1 MNHKYFKKT
10 LAEVIALDYQYL
22 KGKTYPT
29 QFGDLTIDDVRVVEI
44 NSGEYDIVLFSK
56 ANVPFREIYEVL
68 NITSI
73 GLVEYL
79 KMKSKKIMPLDI
91 DTYIEIDFKQVYYTE
106 HLKKA
111 QDACNYYAYLID
123 DRCKFKPLGSEEYY
137 IIDFI
142 KPLRIAEDKYQI
154 VVGRNTLNQRVLN
167 SEKLLIQDIVTLL
180 NTCGVQQYEE
190 KHLKDFIQL
199 YL

>member
-1 MNHKYFKKT
+1 MNHHYFKKP
-10 LAEVIALDYQYL
+10 LADVIASDYKYL
-22 KGKTYPT
+22 KGQPFKT
-29 QFGDLTIDDVRVVEI
+29 QFGDLPIDDVRVVEI
-44 NSGEYDIVLFSK
+44 NSGEYNIVLFSK

-79 KMKSKKIMPLDI
+79 KMKNKKILPLGI

-106 HLKKA
+106 HLKQA
-111 QDACNYYAYLID
+111 QDACNYYAYLIE

-154 VVGRNTLNQRVLN
+154 VVGRNTLNQKVLN
-167 SEKLLIQDIVTLL
+167 SDKFLTQDIVTLL
-180 NTCGVQQYEE
+180 NTSGVQQFEE